1 MGPVNQRR
9 HPDWKG
15 SDPGTTV
22 PSPFPNQDPVEIVPA
37 DPWSGTTQEDPWNIP
52 EPIGLFP
59 ELGQDSFHQDSFNE
73 YLPDPAPPVA
83 PRPAEQNWR
92 TQYDPQYHGQIEEFL
107 SANPGDVGR
116 IGRAL
121 EIGDQTNVPLG
132 PLQPSREPMLGPET
146 SYTHPDPPPNI
157 FNQQS
162 GTGPYTTPP
171 TGTDYGYSLGFR
183 PSDIGKQYGDMT
195 DLEYQQSGQAFPTWE
210 SLGTPALDM
219 GDPMSF
225 VQNQPVSGLV
235 PALQEAGYQF
245 RQDPYDT
252 RMSGV
257 PDYNVFYGDQQIP
270 FGLRQFQPDSST
282 GQTLPPIPPTPPRTP
297 IDSVQSSGEIVR
309 PTTNLPPDWLG
320 DIMPRQD
327 AIPFQPQ
334 SYEDLSVIPVG
345 QDPLSQFTNAT
356 LASMLST
363 GGTSPTY
370 LAHDIQATLR
380 DILTGRGQGG
390 EAVTPLGEQVGET
403 ASEIIARG
411 GQMPLDVRRRAM
423 EIESARSPLD
433 ILRRAQLE
441 QGQAQ
446 LADRGLLGQG
456 PEADYMQ
463 RLEER
468 LAPEYTRAAQMI
480 ELAEREREEQRF
492 QNAMELSAR
501 TSGEQA
507 QLRENRLAN
516 AMQQASGMS
525 QEQSR
530 NLLNTVASVTERQ
543 QMLNDVAIS
552 SLDRNMEW
560 NKFIAEFGLERAQVL
575 ESIQTGRLAAL
586 LPLIQQYLAGTTL
599 AASGFVKK

>member
-1 MGPVNQRR
+1 MAKRPTPSYAHDTGTISGLEPWAADG
-9 HPDWKG
+9 DWLDYG
-15 SDPGTTV
+15 EPQAWGGTAET
-22 PSPFPNQDPVEIVPA
+22 N
-37 DPWSGTTQEDPWNIP
+37 PWNIP
-52 EPIGLFP
+52 EPIGGF
-59 ELGQDSFHQDSFNE
+59 EDYSLG
-73 YLPDPAPPVA
+73 Y
-83 PRPAEQNWR
+83 
-92 TQYDPQYHGQIEEFL
+92 
-107 SANPGDVGR
+107 
-116 IGRAL
+116 
-121 EIGDQTNVPLG
+121 G
-132 PLQPSREPMLGPET
+132 PK
-146 SYTHPDPPPNI
+146 
-157 FNQQS
+157 
-162 GTGPYTTPP
+162 GTGPGIGQDQLMPFNLE
-171 TGTDYGYSLGFR
+171 DLG
-183 PSDIGKQYGDMT
+183 GD
-195 DLEYQQSGQAFPTWE
+195 QSGLGEIFTGDTGYGLEFDPIATAGRSWRPTYDVTGPGTEGYHISSEVPYTAFPWV
-210 SLGTPALDM
+210 G
-219 GDPMSF
+219 
-225 VQNQPVSGLV
+225 QPVNGKGNGTGDGTGDGL
-235 PALQEAGYQF
+235 PG
-245 RQDPYDT
+245 
-252 RMSGV
+252 
-257 PDYNVFYGDQQIP
+257 
-270 FGLRQFQPDSST
+270 
-282 GQTLPPIPPTPPRTP
+282 
-297 IDSVQSSGEIVR
+297 VQSSDEIVR

-320 DIMPRQD
+320 DLMPRQD

-345 QDPLSQFTNAT
+345 QDPLSQLTNAN
-356 LASMLST
+356 LASLLTT
-363 GGTSPTY
+363 GGVAPTR
-370 LAHDIQATLR
+370 LAGNIEATLR

-390 EAVTPLGEQVGET
+390 EAVTPLGEQVCET

-423 EIESARSPLD
+423 EIESARSPID

-456 PEADYMQ
+456 PEVDYMQ

-468 LAPEYTRAAQMI
+468 LAPQYTRAGQLI

-492 QNAMELSAR
+492 QDAMDLSAR

-507 QLRENRLAN
+507 QLRENRLAT

-552 SLDRNMEW
+552 ALDRNMEW